1 MRNTAQLP
9 AQDSCNFF
17 GSEISEAEPIH
28 NCLRRTF
35 SFDIFAILTPRRCDL
50 SGPDRRL
57 EAWLSLAGKA
67 DWRDQINCLSGVE
80 REQVYENVAV
90 EALRA
95 NAQAA

>member
-1 MRNTAQLP
+1 MQ
-9 AQDSCNFF
+9 FF
-17 GSEISEAEPIH
+17 RSEISSVERIH
-28 NCLRRTF
+28 NCLRRVF
-35 SFDIFAILTPRRCDL
+35 SFDIFAILMPRRCDL

-80 REQVYENVAV
+80 HEQVYENVAV
-90 EALRA
+90 EALQA